1 MNFRDF
7 FPIFK
12 NKPDLIYL
20 DNGATTQKPDRVV
33 NAIFD
38 YYLRGNS
45 NIKRGIY
52 SLAEETTK
60 LYESAREKVA
70 KFINVDPE
78 EIVFTSGTTEGIN
91 FIADSWAKENR
102 SMSKLGS
109 HPSTSSGRAAAHG
122 EPVEPYERFWKKSN
136 LSEGDEIVVSE
147 LEHHSNFL
155 PWQRLAKNNN
165 LVLKIAPIKDGKLD
179 YESFEKLLNN
189 KTKLVAV
196 TYQSNVTG
204 EIIDI
209 NRIKDLINKYAKNAK
224 LLVDAAQIVAHRK
237 LDVEKIGCDFLVF
250 SAHKMF
256 GPTGVGVL
264 YINKNIE
271 FEPYKVG
278 GGMVFEVSSNS
289 SWLNRPHK
297 YEAGTPPIA
306 EVIGLGAAI
315 DFINENID
323 FDKLEKYEFEL
334 TDYLVR
340 ELSKIKNIEFIINP
354 ELFKNHVITFNIK
367 NFHAHDVAAYLDKFG
382 ICVRAG
388 HHCAQP
394 LHNALGIN
402 SSVRVSFAAYNN
414 LDEVKKLVSV
424 IKKLC
429 EKL

>member
-1 MNFRDF
+1 MGKIMDFRDF

-12 NKPDLIYL
+12 NRPDLIYL

-33 NAIFD
+33 NAISE

-52 SLAEETTK
+52 SLAEDTTE

-70 KFINVDPE
+70 KFINADPE

-91 FIADSWAKENR
+91 FIADSWAKN
-102 SMSKLGS
+102 
-109 HPSTSSGRAAAHG
+109 
-122 EPVEPYERFWKKSN
+122 N
-136 LSEGDEIVVSE
+136 LSKGDEIVITK

-165 LVLKIAPIKDGKLD
+165 LVLKIASIKDGQLD
-179 YESFEKLLNN
+179 YDSCKKLLNN
-189 KTKLVAV
+189 KTKLVAI
-196 TYQSNVTG
+196 THQSNVTG

-209 NRIKDLINKYAKNAK
+209 QRIKDLINKYAKNSK
-224 LLVDAAQIVAHRK
+224 LLVDAAQIVAHK
-237 LDVEKIGCDFLVF
+237 KVDVKKIGCDFLVF

-264 YINKNIE
+264 YINKNLE

-278 GGMVFEVSSNS
+278 GGMVFEVSDTDSN
-289 SWLNRPHK
+289 WLNAPHR

-315 DFINENID
+315 DFINENIN

-334 TDYLVR
+334 TDYLVN
-340 ELSKIKNIEFIINP
+340 ELVKIKEIESIISP
-354 ELFKNHVITFNIK
+354 ELFKKHLVTFNIN

-388 HHCAQP
+388 NHCAQP

-402 SSVRVSFAAYNN
+402 SSVRVSFSAYNN
-414 LDEVKKLVSV
+414 LYEVEKLILA
-424 IKKLC
+424 IKKLLID
-429 EKL
+429 K